1 MAVYFDN
8 RIQSSSVTANTDLLW
23 HSSYALLA
31 VASENAAGV
40 GGSVNFF
47 LDEVTGFACKTKSD
61 IVYRFRCYWLLILLH
76 C

>member
-8 RIQSSSVTANTDLLW
+8 RIQTSSVTANTDLLW

-31 VASENAAGV
+31 VASENSTGV

-47 LDEVTGFACKTKSD
+47 LDEVRKYNVKLFWS
-61 IVYRFRCYWLLILLH
+61 
-76 C
+76 